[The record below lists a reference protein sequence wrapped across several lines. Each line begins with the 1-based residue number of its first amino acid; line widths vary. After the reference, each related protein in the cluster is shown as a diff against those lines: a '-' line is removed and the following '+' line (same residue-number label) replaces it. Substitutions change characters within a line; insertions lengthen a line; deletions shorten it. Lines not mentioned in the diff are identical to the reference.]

1 MQKKLAYA
9 LMAIAFLVV
18 LAACGSN
25 NNNSSGAE
33 PSESLVASQEFVI
46 TASSWQFDQTEYHI
60 PKDTPVKITVENA
73 DGAHGI
79 EIPDA
84 KLKIRG
90 GTSKVVQLAAGAY
103 EFHCNIPCG
112 AGHSKMAAKLIVE

>member
-18 LAACGSN
+18 LAACGGGN
-25 NNNSSGAE
+25 NDSSGAE
-33 PSESLVASQEFVI
+33 PSESLVASQEVVI
-46 TASSWQFDQTEYHI
+46 TASSWQFDKTEYKI
-60 PKDTPVKITVENA
+60 PKDTPVRITVDNA

-90 GTSKVVQLAAGAY
+90 GKSKVVTLAAGTY
-103 EFHCNIPCG
+103 EFHCNIQCG
-112 AGHSKMAAKLIVE
+112 AGHGKMVAKLIVE

>member
-18 LAACGSN
+18 LAACGGN
-25 NNNSSGAE
+25 NNDTSGAE
-33 PSESLVASQEFVI
+33 PSESLVASQEIVI
-46 TASSWQFDQTEYHI
+46 TASSWQFDQTEYKI
-60 PKDTPVKITVENA
+60 PKDTPVKITVDNA

-90 GTSKVVQLAAGAY
+90 GKSKVVTLAAGTY
-103 EFHCNIPCG
+103 EFHCNIQCG
-112 AGHSKMAAKLIVE
+112 AGHGKMVAKLIVE